1 MTALSAWALRHNI
14 PPAAL
19 ADLRA
24 LLIGDDTTP
33 PAPAEASPESE
44 AAIQNLVR
52 LEASRKGC
60 RLWRNNVGAGH
71 LAESKSFI
79 RFGLANDSQALNSQ
93 CASADLIGIRPVL
106 ITPQHVGHT
115 VGQFLSR
122 EVKHAGWRY
131 TGTAREKAQM
141 RWAEIVTGLGGDA
154 RFCSSE
160 GTI

>member
-1 MTALSAWALRHNI
+1 MTLSAWASRHNI
-14 PPAAL
+14 PAA
-19 ADLRA
+19 AIAELRA
-24 LLIGDDTTP
+24 LLVGEDFI
-33 PAPAEASPESE
+33 PAIPAAASSE
-44 AAIQNLVR
+44 AAVQNVVR

-79 RFGLANDSQALNSQ
+79 RFGLANDSETVNKV
-93 CASADLIGIRPVL
+93 CKSADLIGIRPVL

-122 EVKHAGWRY
+122 EVKQTGWRY
-131 TGTAREKAQM
+131 TGTARETAQM
-141 RWAEIVTGLGGDA
+141 RWAEIVNGLGGDA
-154 RFCSSE
+154 RFCNSE